1 MVLLSL
7 SWARLGK
14 VISLPWPHGLGNWPH
29 GIVILIIG
37 EPFLYIGLM
46 VVLGG
51 VKGRGKVRQICCIEK
66 CVFCSS
72 PKNFLLFSLTLLF
85 ILKQSPIIR
94 GPGEHYTV
102 Q

>member
-37 EPFLYIGLM
+37 E
-46 VVLGG
+46 VVLSHSFTVHWPHGG
-51 VKGRGKVRQICCIEK
+51 VRLGLSEVRLGRG
-66 CVFCSS
+66 
-72 PKNFLLFSLTLLF
+72 
-85 ILKQSPIIR
+85 
-94 GPGEHYTV
+94 
-102 Q
+102 

>member
-37 EPFLYIGLM
+37 E
-46 VVLGG
+46 VVLSHSFTVHDG
-51 VKGRGKVRQICCIEK
+51 VRLGLSEVRLGRG
-66 CVFCSS
+66 
-72 PKNFLLFSLTLLF
+72 
-85 ILKQSPIIR
+85 
-94 GPGEHYTV
+94 
-102 Q
+102 

>member
-46 VVLGG
+46 VVLG
-51 VKGRGKVRQICCIEK
+51 
-66 CVFCSS
+66 
-72 PKNFLLFSLTLLF
+72 
-85 ILKQSPIIR
+85 
-94 GPGEHYTV
+94 
-102 Q
+102 